1 MKPAM
6 RIHPI
11 ISSLR
16 HHRLTVFLLML
27 QIACTCAIVCN
38 AVFLI
43 VNRIEQITLP
53 SGIAENQLSVIVS
66 DDIRKGDNA
75 QVQQAAD
82 LAALRAVPGVQ
93 SSAAIMNDSLP
104 LSRNSSSTFV
114 CATQEDFQKAVQN
127 HAPGPHCVEPSE
139 YAGTPGTFT
148 TLGLHLVAGR
158 QFEPDEYVTESL
170 QQADAPTVMIISRSL
185 AQRLY
190 PGQNAVGQSAYVNS
204 KPIRIV
210 GVVDHLLRPYLDKPA
225 TNYYSMLWP
234 VSPNDADATYILRSA
249 PQDRQKVLEAAVAA
263 LNKLDPERLIQE
275 QKTYQQIR
283 HAYFQRDVTMIGLLL
298 ASVSG
303 LLFVTALG
311 ITGLASFWVQQRTK
325 QIGIR
330 RAIGATRSNILH
342 YFQLENFLIVS
353 NGIAVGLALA
363 MALNLTLMHYYE
375 IPRLPLFYLPLS
387 ATILWLL
394 GQLAILNPALRAA
407 AIPPA
412 TATRSV

>member
-1 MKPAM
+1 M

-16 HHRLTVFLLML
+16 HHRLTTFLLML

-43 VNRIEQITLP
+43 VNRIEQVNLP
-53 SGIAENQLSVIVS
+53 SGLAENQLSVIS
-66 DDIRKGDNA
+66 SEDIRKDDNA
-75 QVQQAAD
+75 EAQQAAD
-82 LAALRAVPGVQ
+82 LAVLRALPGVQ
-93 SSAAIMNDSLP
+93 SAAAIMNGSLP
-104 LSRNSSSTFV
+104 LNRNSSSTFV
-114 CATQEDFQKAVQN
+114 CATQEDFQKAVQDN
-127 HAPGPHCVEPSE
+127 APGPHCVEPSE

-148 TLGLHLVAGR
+148 TLGLHLVEGR
-158 QFEPDEYVTESL
+158 QFEPDEYITESL

-190 PGQNAVGQSAYVNS
+190 PEQDAVGQSAYVNG
-204 KPIRIV
+204 KPMHVV
-210 GVVDHLLRPYLDKPA
+210 GIVDHLLRPYLDKPA

-234 VSPNDADATYILRSA
+234 VSPNSADAMYILRSA
-249 PQDRQKVLEAAVAA
+249 SQDRQQVLKAAVAA
-263 LNKLDPERLIQE
+263 LNKLNPERLIQE
-275 QKTYQQIR
+275 QKTYDQIR
-283 HAYFQRDVTMIGLLL
+283 HTYFQRDVTMIGLLL

-330 RAIGATRSNILH
+330 RAIGATRGDILH

-353 NGIAVGLALA
+353 TGIAFGLTLA
-363 MALNLTLMHYYE
+363 VALNLTLMRYYE
-375 IPRLPLFYLPLS
+375 IPRLSWFYLPIS
-387 ATILWLL
+387 AVVLWLL

-407 AIPPA
+407 SVSPV
-412 TATRSV
+412 TATRNV